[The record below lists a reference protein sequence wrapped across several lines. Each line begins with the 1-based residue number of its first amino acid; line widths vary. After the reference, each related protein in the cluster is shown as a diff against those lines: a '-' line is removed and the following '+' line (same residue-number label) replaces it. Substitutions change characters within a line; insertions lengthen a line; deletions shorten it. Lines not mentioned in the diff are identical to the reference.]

1 MRSAA
6 ALLRGGAG
14 RRDLN
19 ALNVGWDDFANA
31 GSEGRWWLVGAKWRG
46 SQHGSNAHG
55 TNQAN
60 AGGAGAGDADGAA
73 RRAATAAAAKGVTG
87 ADKLL
92 RLAALH
98 RMNTD
103 VRRSVFSI
111 VMGASDY
118 VDAAARLT
126 TLSAKQLRKVRSS
139 LLLFIY
145 SFVSSILLFTHS
157 ILLLFTHCARRNAAK

>member
-1 MRSAA
+1 MRYLVDMIVDLKNNRERAKTAQIRARIVRLSAWLAQVRSAA

-19 ALNVGWDDFANA
+19 ALNVGWGDFANA
-31 GSEGRWWLVGAKWRG
+31 GTEGRWWLVGAKWRG
-46 SQHGSNAHG
+46 SQHGSNTHG
-55 TNQAN
+55 TNQV
-60 AGGAGAGDADGAA
+60 AGAVSDGDGAV
-73 RRAATAAAAKGVTG
+73 RRAAAAAAAKGVTG

-111 VMGASDY
+111 VMVSASGLFLPLHFTR
-118 VDAAARLT
+118 VLLT
-126 TLSAKQLRKVRSS
+126 
-139 LLLFIY
+139 I
-145 SFVSSILLFTHS
+145 
-157 ILLLFTHCARRNAAK
+157 